1 MPGGGLVSGTYA
13 DADGVRL
20 YCEETGTGYPIVFVH
35 EFAGDTASWES
46 QVRYF
51 SRRYRCI
58 AYNARGYAPSDVP
71 EDPSAYGQ
79 ARAADDIA
87 AVLDRFGI
95 ERAHVV
101 GLSMGGFATVHF
113 GLRHAARARSLTV
126 AGCGYG
132 APPDKHAE
140 FSASARATADRI
152 EEIGM
157 RDFTAE
163 YSRME
168 ARLTLKRKDP
178 RGFDAYLAQFAAHSE
193 RGSAMHMRHVQG
205 GRPSLWD
212 FAGALV
218 GARGADAGG
227 LGRYRRRLPGDRHL
241 PQADRPRLQPVDRAR
256 HRARGQSGGTRRL
269 QPRARDL
276 LRGGRGAERGLG
288 RIRFGR
294 HWRHGCVPTVM
305 VGEGRPSTFSLFVC
319 LSRMPGQKKLVDG
332 RPSPTMTGRNRG
344 GGSDGT
350 APYRYPRK

>member
-1 MPGGGLVSGTYA
+1 MSGTYA

-79 ARAADDIA
+79 ARAADDVA

-113 GLRHAARARSLTV
+113 GLRHAARARSLAV

-140 FSASARATADRI
+140 FSASARANADRI

-193 RGSAMHMRHVQG
+193 LGSAMHMRHVQG

-212 FAGALV
+212 FAGPLAELPMPMLAV
-218 GARGADAGG
+218 SGDTDGDCLETGIFLKRTVPDCSLWIAPDTGHAVNLEEPDAFNRELATFFAAAEARSAA
-227 LGRYRRRLPGDRHL
+227 
-241 PQADRPRLQPVDRAR
+241 
-256 HRARGQSGGTRRL
+256 
-269 QPRARDL
+269 
-276 LRGGRGAERGLG
+276 
-288 RIRFGR
+288 
-294 HWRHGCVPTVM
+294 
-305 VGEGRPSTFSLFVC
+305 
-319 LSRMPGQKKLVDG
+319 
-332 RPSPTMTGRNRG
+332 
-344 GGSDGT
+344 
-350 APYRYPRK
+350 